1 MSNNFETPFTATMMK
16 SKAIRKASPPVAV
29 YQEHINLYGHGTAMW
44 STATFDN
51 RANVGDVGVVS
62 VTGVFCSFFNITLP
76 RDHPFNH
83 IVGVPD
89 DFEVFELSSSD
100 IQQTNDYL
108 EQGAIIASPGVVE
121 MTSDQRLDTICQL
134 YRSI

>member
-1 MSNNFETPFTATMMK
+1 MMK
-16 SKAIRKASPPVAV
+16 SEAIRKASPPVAV
-29 YQEHINLYGHGTAMW
+29 YQEHINLYGHGSAMW

-62 VTGVFCSFFNITLP
+62 VTGVFCPFFNITLP
-76 RDHPFNH
+76 RDHPFNQRT
-83 IVGVPD
+83 VGVPD
-89 DFEVFELSSSD
+89 DFEVLELSSSD

-121 MTSDQRLDTICQL
+121 VTSDQRLDTICQPHT
-134 YRSI
+134 ST